1 MTSRLWLFKFFSML
15 IIGLV
20 FLSTPVFSQIMRD
33 SSRNFMNIDHLRTR
47 LSLSDEQTAKLQG
60 ILDSFRKQTQ
70 TDREKYQSDRPV
82 MMKAAQERILKLDKE
97 MEALLTPEQLK
108 KYEQM
113 KQEQRERMRERF
125 RDRMQQQQQK
135 QQ

>member
-1 MTSRLWLFKFFSML
+1 MISRLWLFNL
-15 IIGLV
+15 IIVL
-20 FLSTPVFSQIMRD
+20 FLFSSPVFSQMMRD
-33 SSRNFMNIDHLRTR
+33 SSRNFMNIDHLKKQ

-60 ILDSFRKQTQ
+60 ILETFRKQAWE
-70 TDREKYQSDRPV
+70 DREKYQGDRPA
-82 MMKAAQERILKLDKE
+82 MMKAAQERILKLDKD

-108 KYEQM
+108 RYEQM
-113 KQEQRERMRERF
+113 KQERRERMRERF

>member
-1 MTSRLWLFKFFSML
+1 MTSRLWLFKFFSIL

-20 FLSTPVFSQIMRD
+20 FLSTSVFSQMMRD
-33 SSRNFMNIDHLRTR
+33 SSRNFMNIDHLKTQ

-60 ILDSFRKQTQ
+60 ILESFRKQTQ
-70 TDREKYQSDRPV
+70 TDREKYQGDRPA

-113 KQEQRERMRERF
+113 KQERRERMRERF